1 MSARQSPSGVE
12 ESTKPRHS
20 RSLARRLILALTAM
34 LLPVVAVAGAGVLIF
49 GLESRHSKISA
60 MKRSASPNP
69 SKASRNC
76 LSGLTTWAR
85 TTSRRMTAR

>member
-12 ESTKPRHS
+12 ERTKPRHS

-49 GLESRHSKISA
+49 
-60 MKRSASPNP
+60 RS
-69 SKASRNC
+69 
-76 LSGLTTWAR
+76 
-85 TTSRRMTAR
+85 

>member
-12 ESTKPRHS
+12 ESTRPPRHS

-34 LLPVVAVAGAGVLIF
+34 LLPVVAVAGAGVLTF
-49 GLESRHSKISA
+49 RSQSRHSKISV

-69 SKASRNC
+69 SKVSGNC
-76 LSGLTTWAR
+76 LSALTIWAKP
-85 TTSRRMTAR
+85 TSRSMTE